1 MDMQM
6 SVPGLGSSK
15 GIIFTRAHAITGVF
29 SHSTLFRIIK
39 KLPANYPKER
49 GRTLAMGS
57 ILIDLVQAIDE

>member
-29 SHSTLFRIIK
+29 SHWTLFRIMKSYLLIILK
-39 KLPANYPKER
+39 SEA
-49 GRTLAMGS
+49 GRRLWEAS
-57 ILIDLVQAIDE
+57 